1 MAEKRSL
8 MYSFLWATQQNPLI
22 YLSGLVRHI
31 TLVLGLTQKARPVRI
46 YPPKSGKV
54 KFSPFTGLKGYG
66 DWGTPSAQV
75 AAIAPPGDTLQSAGP
90 SQSSTQPCSGFG
102 ASTLGAFIKA
112 NSFTH
117 SLFHGSPSEDAK
129 AWPIY
134 FKRYALFR
142 KFSDD
147 DLLSVFP
154 LFLRTAATYWFDQ
167 LSDEIRRDF
176 EQLEASFLARFTS
189 SDFMQW
195 VQVSDMFSRVH
206 KQTATVDEY
215 VVQIPKTAKAVE
227 IKDDNFIRYAIL
239 KGLNHKYDFMCCSS

>member
-1 MAEKRSL
+1 MSYPAKPTNLPFWFSPTYNTRSWAYAKGKASPNLSTEKR
-8 MYSFLWATQQNPLI
+8 
-22 YLSGLVRHI
+22 
-31 TLVLGLTQKARPVRI
+31 
-46 YPPKSGKV
+46 KSKV
-54 KFSPFTGLKGYG
+54 FTFYRSQRSYKGYG